1 MSAPRFALALALAL
15 PCAALATAPAL
26 RGQSEP
32 PRAVDFE
39 KEVLPI
45 LEARCFSCH
54 QAPKADAR
62 GRMQKPKG
70 GLRLDGAHWLK
81 KGGDT
86 GRVVV
91 AGQPSKSE
99 LLRRVELPEDDPDLM
114 PPKDGAL
121 SAEQIATLKAWIASG
136 AEVGTWVGAPGPAGA
151 SDAGS
156 AHAPSARPANAVNAR
171 QLALRELGEG
181 LQPLPEA
188 TLAKLR
194 GEKLRLEPAL
204 PDSALLRAS
213 FPAHR
218 SEITDA
224 DVLALAPLAEHL
236 AIVDLARAKLGAK
249 SVAFLARLPRLVK
262 LDLSDT
268 SLAAA
273 DLEAC
278 AQGLRAIRELNLN
291 GTGIDDTSLAWLAG
305 LPALEDLYLW
315 RTKVSEAGIGKLRS
329 AKPSLH
335 LRHQLELPEPPA
347 PGNNPTPRRRR

>member
-1 MSAPRFALALALAL
+1 MSASRFVLALALSG
-15 PCAALATAPAL
+15 AALAFTPAL
-26 RGQSEP
+26 RAQSDP
-32 PRAVDFE
+32 PRAVDFA

-62 GRMQKPKG
+62 GRVQKPKG
-70 GLRLDGAHWLK
+70 GLRLDGAHWLR

-91 AGQPSKSE
+91 ANQPEKSE

-121 SAEQIATLKAWIASG
+121 SAEQIATLRAWIAGG
-136 AEVGTWVGAPGPAGA
+136 AEIGAWVGAPAPAGA
-151 SDAGS
+151 SDAP
-156 AHAPSARPANAVNAR
+156 APSARPANAVNAR

-181 LQPLPEA
+181 LSPLPEA

-194 GEKLRLEPAL
+194 SEKLRLEPAL
-204 PDSALLRAS
+204 PGSALLRAS

-224 DVLALAPLAEHL
+224 DVLALAPLSEHL
-236 AIVDLARAKLGAK
+236 AIVDLARTKLGAK
-249 SVAFLARLPRLVK
+249 SVAFLAGLPRLAK

-268 SLAAA
+268 GLATR

-278 AQGLRAIRELNLN
+278 STGLRATRELNLN
-291 GTGIDDTSLAWLAG
+291 GNNVDDAALVWLAG
-305 LPALEDLYLW
+305 LPVLEDLYLW
-315 RTKVSEAGIGKLRS
+315 RTKVTEAGIAKLRA

-335 LRHQLELPEPPA
+335 LRHQLELPEPPTD
-347 PGNNPTPRRRR
+347 TPPDRQRRRR

>member
-1 MSAPRFALALALAL
+1 MSARRIEFALLAV
-15 PCAALATAPAL
+15 ALATTPAL
-26 RGQSEP
+26 RAQSDS
-32 PRAVDFE
+32 PRAVDFA

-62 GRMQKPKG
+62 GRVQKPKG
-70 GLRLDGAHWLK
+70 GLRLDGAHWLR

-91 AGQPSKSE
+91 ANQPEKSE
-99 LLRRVELPEDDPDLM
+99 LLRRVELDADDPDLM

-121 SAEQIATLKAWIASG
+121 SADQIATLRAWIAGG
-136 AEVGTWVGAPGPAGA
+136 AEMGAWVGAPAPAGA
-151 SDAGS
+151 SDAP
-156 AHAPSARPANAVNAR
+156 APSARPANAVNAR

-181 LQPLPEA
+181 LTPLPEA
-188 TLAKLR
+188 TLVKLKS
-194 GEKLRLEPAL
+194 EKLRLEPAL
-204 PDSALLRAS
+204 PGSALLRAS

-218 SEITDA
+218 TEITDA
-224 DVLALAPLAEHL
+224 DVLALAPLREHL

-249 SVAFLARLPRLVK
+249 SVAFLAELPRLMK
-262 LDLSDT
+262 LDLTDT
-268 SLAAA
+268 GLAAR

-278 AQGLRAIRELNLN
+278 ATGLRTTRELNLN
-291 GTGIDDTSLAWLAG
+291 GTGIDDTSLVWLAG

-315 RTKVSEAGIGKLRS
+315 RTKITAAGIAKLRA

-335 LRHQLELPEPPA
+335 LRYELALPEPPP
-347 PGNNPTPRRRR
+347 PGDTPERRRRR